1 MKIIDGK
8 SIAEEIKDSI
18 IDKVLKLEKKPGLAV
33 ILVGDNPASKVY
45 VNNKEKM
52 CEKLGIKSFV
62 YRLSENTSEEELLNL
77 IETLNK
83 NDEVNGILLQH
94 PVPSQIDEHKAFN
107 KIAPEKDVDGFH
119 VINRGKLAIG
129 EDCFVACTPLGVITM
144 LKHENIEIS
153 GKRAVIVGR
162 SNIVGKP
169 LYELLLKENATVT
182 ICHSK
187 TQNLKEICAEADILI
202 AALGKPK
209 FITEDMVKEG
219 AVVVDVGI
227 NRIDGKLIGDVDFE
241 SVSEISSKITPVPG
255 GVGPMT
261 MVMLMNN
268 TIKAC
273 ITRKNQDFF
282 GC

>member
-1 MKIIDGK
+1 MKLIDGK
-8 SIAEEIKDSI
+8 AISQEIQER
-18 IDKVLKLEKKPGLAV
+18 LKCEIEKLDKKPGLAV
-33 ILVGDNPASKVY
+33 ILVGEDPASCVY
-45 VNNKEKM
+45 VRNKEKM
-52 CEKLGIKSFV
+52 CHKLGIQSFV
-62 YRLSENTSEEELLNL
+62 YRLPEDTTEEKLLDL
-77 IETLNK
+77 IEELNK

-241 SVSEISSKITPVPG
+241 NVKEKTSYITPVPG

-261 MVMLMNN
+261 MATLMENVL
-268 TIKAC
+268 KAHN
-273 ITRKNQDFF
+273 RS
-282 GC
+282 